1 MGETSSYFHRPGFL
15 FPDNR
20 DGSHHGTNQHENQSH
35 DSRYE
40 IIGTSHLRVVEQ
52 FCVHDNRGVLDARL
66 PEFCRGCGDNSV
78 GITTAGDCQIGIGG
92 IGYNLYAFRIESLPL
107 QFPGEGNPQLDLSFA
122 EELVQFLVGMNDVF
136 HGEVLAG
143 IQTIDNMAGCPSLRT
158 T

>member
-1 MGETSSYFHRPGFL
+1 M
-15 FPDNR
+15 
-20 DGSHHGTNQHENQSH
+20 
-35 DSRYE
+35 
-40 IIGTSHLRVVEQ
+40 
-52 FCVHDNRGVLDARL
+52 LDARL

-143 IQTIDNMAGCPSLRT
+143 IQTIDNMAGVRVYGRRENGCLHVPYFRGYGESEQDDLHDRHPDKDQHGASVP
-158 T
+158 